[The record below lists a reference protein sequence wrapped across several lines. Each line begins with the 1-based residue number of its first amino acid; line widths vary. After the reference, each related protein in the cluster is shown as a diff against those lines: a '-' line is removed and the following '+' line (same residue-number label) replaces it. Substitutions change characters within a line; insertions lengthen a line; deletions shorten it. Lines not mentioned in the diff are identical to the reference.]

1 VADPAWTSA
10 VNAPTNESGPCED
23 DTPAFPDILGP
34 GLNVVF
40 CGLNPGLSSAA
51 LKRPFANPTNRF
63 WRVLHEAGFTPIQLA
78 STDSEQLLRYGCGL
92 TTAVR
97 RATVGSDEIASHEFV
112 AGAAALRARIRAF
125 APAHL
130 AFMGKAA
137 YRAIERRT
145 RIDWG
150 LQPVPFE
157 GARAWVMPNTSGL
170 NRAFKLDGLIAAYGE
185 LRRAAFADLN
195 GTNELT
201 E

>member
-1 VADPAWTSA
+1 MA
-10 VNAPTNESGPCED
+10 VNAPIDEPGPREVEI
-23 DTPAFPDILGP
+23 PVFPDILRP

-63 WRVLHEAGFTPIQLA
+63 WRVLYEAGFTPTLLA
-78 STDSEQLLRYGCGL
+78 STDSEALLRYGCGL

-97 RATVGSDEIASHEFV
+97 RATVGSNEIAPHEF
-112 AGAAALRARIRAF
+112 ADGAAALRARIRAF

-150 LQPVPFE
+150 LQVAPFE
-157 GARAWVMPNTSGL
+157 GAHAWVMPNTSGL
-170 NRAFKLDGLIAAYGE
+170 NRAFKLDGLITAYGE
-185 LRRAAFADLN
+185 LRRAAFADL
-195 GTNELT
+195 T